1 MNTTVARI
9 PLLAALFVVASC
21 TATATTRDVEA
32 EASVPRTTA
41 TTTVVSVAEAQTT
54 SSLAPTSTAQVST
67 TTEAKAPPSEPP
79 PSFTATVSS
88 VDADD
93 LGSSWRPGC
102 PVDPEDLRL
111 IEVTHWNN
119 SGQPVTGQLVAHE
132 SASAD
137 LVQVFRRLFDV
148 GFTIER
154 MELVQNYDG
163 DDDLSMAANN
173 TSAFNCREVAWRPG
187 VWSLHAYGLA
197 IDINPLL
204 NPYVS
209 ATRLLPP
216 EGAQY
221 ADRGL
226 QVAGMI
232 HGDGPVVE
240 AFASVGW
247 GWGGYWAS
255 GKDYQHFDRR

>member
-1 MNTTVARI
+1 M
-9 PLLAALFVVASC
+9 
-21 TATATTRDVEA
+21 
-32 EASVPRTTA
+32 
-41 TTTVVSVAEAQTT
+41 
-54 SSLAPTSTAQVST
+54 
-67 TTEAKAPPSEPP
+67 
-79 PSFTATVSS
+79 
-88 VDADD
+88 
-93 LGSSWRPGC
+93 
-102 PVDPEDLRL
+102 
-111 IEVTHWNN
+111 
-119 SGQPVTGQLVAHE
+119 TGQLVAHE